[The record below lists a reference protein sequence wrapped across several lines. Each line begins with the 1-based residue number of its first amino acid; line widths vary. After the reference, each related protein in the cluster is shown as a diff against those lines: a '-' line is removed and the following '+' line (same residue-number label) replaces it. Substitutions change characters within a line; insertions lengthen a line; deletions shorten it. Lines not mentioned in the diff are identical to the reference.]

1 MQEPNSPTPRPRR
14 ATIADVAALAGVDR
28 AIVSRVSNNDPRL
41 AIRDSTR
48 QRVLKAIEDLGYRP
62 NVAARSLR
70 TARAGTVGMLIPD
83 FANPAY
89 TAIVKGA
96 EIAAAEVGSM
106 LLTGSIEGAGKSADN
121 YLQLLGNGRV
131 DGLLLAIG
139 GHSASDEESLARLG
153 FPWLFVNRTG
163 TGRRRYVIQND
174 ANAVALAVQHLV
186 ELGHTRLAYISGPH
200 DNDSAQRRRRGY
212 LKAVEAADLAD
223 ESGTIIP
230 GRYTL
235 DGGAAAMERAL
246 LMPKP
251 PTAVVA
257 GNTASAI
264 GALQAAHR
272 LGAHIPGDVSVVGI
286 HDVPM
291 AAHLVPPLT
300 TVMMPLERLGARA
313 IELLLERPVD
323 EDIREVTHES
333 ARLIVRASTAPP
345 GNWEERRR

>member
-1 MQEPNSPTPRPRR
+1 MTQEQDASPSRPRR
-14 ATIADVAALAGVDR
+14 VTIADVAARAGVNR

-89 TAIVKGA
+89 TAIIKGA
-96 EIAAAEVGSM
+96 EIAAAAAGSV

-139 GHSASDEESLARLG
+139 GHRASDEESLARLG

-163 TGRRRYVIQND
+163 TGRRRYVIQDD
-174 ANAVALAVQHLV
+174 ARAVTLAVEHLIG
-186 ELGHTRLAYISGPH
+186 LGHTRIAHISGPG

-212 LKAVEAADLAD
+212 VKAIQSAGLAQ

-230 GRYTL
+230 GRYTP

-246 LMPKP
+246 RMPVP
-251 PTAVVA
+251 PTAVIT

-264 GALQAAHR
+264 GVLQAAYR
-272 LGAHIPGDVSVVGI
+272 LGVNVPADVSVVAI

-300 TVMMPLERLGARA
+300 TVMMPLEGLGARA
-313 IELLLERPVD
+313 VELLLERPAD
-323 EDIREVTHES
+323 EDIREVAQEPV
-333 ARLIVRASTAPP
+333 RLIVRESTAPP
-345 GNWEERRR
+345 R